1 MFTGII
7 EELGQFRGINS
18 GDNASVISIGC
29 KDVLQEVKIGDS
41 IAVNGVCLSVTS
53 YNSDSFSADVMPET
67 LRRSN
72 LGKLKRSE
80 ILNLERA
87 LKASDRF
94 GGHIVSGHIDG
105 VGIIK
110 EKKTEQNA
118 VLVSFKAHRDILRYI
133 VQKGSV
139 AIDGISLT
147 VTFVNSESFGISL
160 IPLTAKLTTLGFKN
174 AGDEVNIEC
183 DIVGKYIEKF
193 ISERQGCAPNSKIDE
208 HFLKE
213 HGFAY

>member
-7 EELGQFRGINS
+7 EELGRFRGS
-18 GDNASVISIGC
+18 KTSDNDSVISIGC
-29 KDVLQEVKIGDS
+29 KDILQDVKFGDS

-53 YNSDSFSADVMPET
+53 FDSDSFTADVMPET

-72 LGKLKRSE
+72 IGKLKRNDVV
-80 ILNLERA
+80 NLERA
-87 LKASDRF
+87 LKVSDRF

-110 EKKTEQNA
+110 EKKIEQNA
-118 VLVSFKAHRDILRYI
+118 VLLFFKAPPDILRYV

-147 VTFVNSESFGISL
+147 VTLVNSESFGVSL

-174 AGDEVNIEC
+174 PEDEVNIEC

-193 ISERQGCAPNSKIDE
+193 ISNERGCIPCSKLDE
-208 HFLKE
+208 LFLKE
-213 HGFAY
+213 HGFA

>member
-7 EELGQFRGINS
+7 EELGKFISINIS
-18 GDNASVISIGC
+18 DNASVISVGC
-29 KDVLQEVKIGDS
+29 KSVLHDVKIGDS

-53 YNSDSFSADVMPET
+53 FDADSFTADVMPET

-72 LGKLKRSE
+72 LGKLKRHDA
-80 ILNLERA
+80 LNLERA

-105 VGIIK
+105 VGTIK
-110 EKKTEQNA
+110 EKRGEENA
-118 VLVSFKAHRDILRYI
+118 IIVSFKAHRDILRYV

-147 VTFVNSESFGISL
+147 VTFVDSESFAVSL
-160 IPLTAKLTTLGFKN
+160 IPLTAKLTTLGFKQS
-174 AGDEVNIEC
+174 GDEVNIEC

-193 ISERQGCAPNSKIDE
+193 VSGTHGTAPESKLNER
-208 HFLKE
+208 FLRE
-213 HGFAY
+213 HGFA

>member
-7 EELGQFRGINS
+7 EELGQFKGIKS
-18 GDNASVISIGC
+18 ADNASVISVGC
-29 KDVLQEVKIGDS
+29 KEVIQDVKVGDS
-41 IAVNGVCLSVTS
+41 IAVNGVCLSIIS
-53 YNSDSFSADVMPET
+53 YDSGSFSADVMPET
-67 LRRSN
+67 LRKSS
-72 LGKLKRSE
+72 LGKLKRNDV
-80 ILNLERA
+80 LNLERA

-105 VGIIK
+105 IGIIK
-110 EKKTEQNA
+110 DKKIEKNA
-118 VLVSFKAHRDILRYI
+118 VLISFKAHRDILRYI
-133 VQKGSV
+133 VHKGSV

-147 VTFVNSESFGISL
+147 VTFVNSESFGVSL

-193 ISERQGCAPNSKIDE
+193 ISEGRCGASNSKLDE

-213 HGFAY
+213 HGFA